1 MDKLKEI
8 AKGKAKSMFTT
19 SNPNE
24 LIMEFRDDAS
34 AFDGKKMA
42 SLAGKG
48 SVNNQFNAFIMNYL
62 GDNGVEHHLI
72 NLIDN
77 THSLVHSLDMFPIE
91 CVIRNRATG
100 GAALSNKDFK
110 DKNLIIFFYPKDN
123 TPGCTLEGQDFR
135 DNYKEFSK
143 LNAEILGVSRDSL
156 KSHENFKEKQ
166 DFPFQL
172 LSDPDEKMCISFDVM
187 REKSM
192 YGKKYIGVD
201 RSTFLINTKGI
212 IVKEWRS
219 VKVKGHVNEVLEAL
233 RGL

>member
-1 MDKLKEI
+1 MSLE
-8 AKGKAKSMFTT
+8 
-19 SNPNE
+19 
-24 LIMEFRDDAS
+24 
-34 AFDGKKMA
+34 GKKCP
-42 SLAGKG
+42 
-48 SVNNQFNAFIMNYL
+48 QFL
-62 GDNGVEHHLI
+62 GD
-72 NLIDN
+72 
-77 THSLVHSLDMFPIE
+77 
-91 CVIRNRATG
+91 ATG